1 MHAGKKSPYPF
12 TELISANCTMQS
24 VYADIALSLGEYLR
38 DRYWPQM
45 RDHSVVIADM
55 VIEKALIAA
64 PRGPQLLR
72 TTAEL
77 NRNQKSAKC
86 RFLTVEVN
94 FPILVTAYTESR

>member
-1 MHAGKKSPYPF
+1 MHPGKISPCHF
-12 TELISANCTMQS
+12 GELISANCNGQS

-45 RDHSVVIADM
+45 RDHGLVISDM

-64 PRGPQLLR
+64 LRGPQLLR
-72 TTAEL
+72 TTVEL
-77 NRNQKSAKC
+77 SQTQKCAKC

-94 FPILVTAYTESR
+94 FSILTIAKTESR

>member
-1 MHAGKKSPYPF
+1 MHSGKKNPYLLN
-12 TELISANCTMQS
+12 ELISANCKGQS

-45 RDHSVVIADM
+45 RNHCLAIFDM
-55 VIEKALIAA
+55 VVEKALIAA

-72 TTAEL
+72 TTVEL
-77 NRNQKSAKC
+77 NGNQKCAKC

-94 FPILVTAYTESR
+94 FSILVIAQTESC